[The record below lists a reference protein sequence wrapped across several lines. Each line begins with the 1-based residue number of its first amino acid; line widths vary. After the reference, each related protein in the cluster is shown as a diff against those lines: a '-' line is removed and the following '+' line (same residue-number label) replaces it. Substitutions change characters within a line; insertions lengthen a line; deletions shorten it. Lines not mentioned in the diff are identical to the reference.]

1 MVQRNVLN
9 FIGPFCDNLCS
20 LFVNVVNPFSES
32 VPFHVVIQIMRYD
45 FFNSS
50 KTVTKRTRRVK
61 HLHNVMRIR
70 IRGSNVN
77 PLIHVV
83 VAVFVWNDAQID
95 AARVCVTRIGLT
107 VIHCATVYYVHHVI
121 VHDFFVQIEIQF
133 FQYLVGFII
142 LRVGVIRIV
151 IRIVIIVGVL
161 VKRGSAQWTRSHWI
175 CFVPF
180 QQARNAKQVS
190 AHGVSV
196 VGADLQ
202 PGSAHA
208 AIANP
213 SIN

>member
-32 VPFHVVIQIMRYD
+32 VPFDVVIQMMRYD

-50 KTVTKRTRRVK
+50 KMVTKRTRRVK
-61 HLHNVMRIR
+61 HLHNVVRIR
-70 IRGSNVN
+70 IRDSNVN
-77 PLIHVV
+77 PLIPVIA
-83 VAVFVWNDAQID
+83 AVFVWNDVQID

-107 VIHCATVYYVHHVI
+107 VIHCATVNYVHHVI
-121 VHDFFVQIEIQF
+121 VHDFFIQIEIQF
-133 FQYLVGFII
+133 FQYPVGFII
-142 LRVGVIRIV
+142 LRVGVGLVRIV
-151 IRIVIIVGVL
+151 IVGVL
-161 VKRGSAQWTRSHWI
+161 IKRGSAQWTRGHWI
-175 CFVPF
+175 RFMPF

-196 VGADLQ
+196 VGAALQ
-202 PGSAHA
+202 PSSAHA

-213 SIN
+213 SII